1 MSQYVET
8 PCRTFQAGGVIEQ
21 FARVKLTA
29 GKLAVCGADELG
41 IGTIEIPAL
50 AADQYCP
57 VRLWN
62 AQGTRKIVAADAVT
76 QYAEVYGAAA
86 GRFDDI
92 PSMARGGIAL
102 DAASGAGSIIE
113 LLPQTQDYAPELS

>member
-62 AQGTRKIVAADAVT
+62 AQGTRKIVAADAFT